1 VFIPFFFVVSG
12 MKLDISALA
21 QPSGIAK
28 LALFFVLFLVVRGTP
43 AMLLYRKVLDQRQ
56 RIALALLSST
66 QLPMVVA
73 IVDVA
78 VASGHMRRSTA
89 TALVGAAAISTLVF
103 PILGLRVNG
112 SRVRLVPKPGIDS
125 GSDLSPI

>member
-1 VFIPFFFVVSG
+1 MFIPFFFVVSG

-21 QPSGIAK
+21 HPSGIAK

-43 AMLLYRKVLDQRQ
+43 ATLLYRKVLEQRQ

-78 VASGHMRRSTA
+78 GHRVGRRRRDLDARLPDPGPARQRFESSPRAESRELIRAA
-89 TALVGAAAISTLVF
+89 T
-103 PILGLRVNG
+103 
-112 SRVRLVPKPGIDS
+112 
-125 GSDLSPI
+125 